1 VKLPRAEIKKAR
13 IEIIP
18 MIDAIFFPARLLHDD
33 EPVYGSV
40 ELEEGGPAA
49 QQLADYEA
57 EGPKVVVSLTK
68 DGELY
73 VDQSK
78 VAEAGLVSALAPS
91 IQKNPEVT
99 VILNVDRDQQM
110 GRFSRVFDLVKQ
122 ANPAKVM
129 LAATPKDPGEL
140 PTDAAK

>member
-1 VKLPRAEIKKAR
+1 MKLPRAEIKKAR

-18 MIDAIFFPARLLHDD
+18 MIDAIFFLL
-33 EPVYGSV
+33 VFFMMTSLSMV
-40 ELEEGGPAA
+40 
-49 QQLADYEA
+49 QLNSKKVDLPRSNSLTMKQ